1 MPQSFGCQDN
11 VRAQATTLEKQKARA
26 KAKDSKSESLEKG
39 LKGEGNGKKQ
49 RQRKR
54 DTHENTKRKGVPGGD
69 DSFFDFH
76 TPPKSG
82 PNRIWKPSPMAV
94 KTSKAAAEENRS
106 LRAQAALE
114 ELRKDMSNA
123 TGFTFPNE
131 TDMAGKK
138 LFDWLE
144 TLSPPNYSMLE
155 KSKGTSADYHQ
166 SI

>member
-1 MPQSFGCQDN
+1 MPSSFGCQDK
-11 VRAQATTLEKQKARA
+11 VRAQATTLENKRPEQKQKLVNLSHLRRVLKE
-26 KAKDSKSESLEKG
+26 KAKEKT
-39 LKGEGNGKKQ
+39 KGKGKNKGKKQ

-69 DSFFDFH
+69 DSFFGFH

-114 ELRKDMSNA
+114 ELRKDMCNA

-131 TDMAGKK
+131 RDMAGKK
-138 LFDWLE
+138 IFDCKQY
-144 TLSPPNYSMLE
+144 N
-155 KSKGTSADYHQ
+155 
-166 SI
+166 